1 MSRLRVS
8 SVNWNFGPKTG
19 YTLDGGKYKESGQ
32 LPIFAAS
39 YHDNHIFKPS
49 KINLNPHKDDF
60 DDDICHLKAKSVAD
74 TVKCYI
80 IAILYD
86 VQCFSLKNFSP
97 DGPAAISFLIA
108 KIGLHKKSCRIFC
121 PFALD
126 TVWWTLTKIYISNK
140 LIIAFGQI
148 EWAKYLP
155 AHLVNFK
162 FSFDF
167 KKLKE
172 QIVEHITQP
181 LKEYFF
187 GLYANYRGKVKDFG
201 VLVKE
206 KILEWIDCVKM
217 IYVLP
222 RNYIKSHFRRLYGW
236 GLSLKEPLKE
246 TWSMTKDLWKEA
258 LEESKESS
266 D

>member
-1 MSRLRVS
+1 MLFVEKFQSRWPRC
-8 SVNWNFGPKTG
+8 NFI
-19 YTLDGGKYKESGQ
+19 LDSQDWVTQKK
-32 LPIFAAS
+32 LP
-39 YHDNHIFKPS
+39 D
-49 KINLNPHKDDF
+49 
-60 DDDICHLKAKSVAD
+60 
-74 TVKCYI
+74 
-80 IAILYD
+80 
-86 VQCFSLKNFSP
+86 
-97 DGPAAISFLIA
+97 
-108 KIGLHKKSCRIFC
+108 FC

-206 KILEWIDCVKM
+206 KILEWINCVKM